1 MQSFGDLLQPYLD
14 RLARPKGLLHR
25 FTNQRAITRFLF
37 LLLTI
42 NFQPSI

>member
-1 MQSFGDLLQPYLD
+1 MQAFGDLLQPDLN
-14 RLARPKGLLHR
+14 RLARPKGLLR
-25 FTNQRAITRFLF
+25 RCINQHVITRFLF